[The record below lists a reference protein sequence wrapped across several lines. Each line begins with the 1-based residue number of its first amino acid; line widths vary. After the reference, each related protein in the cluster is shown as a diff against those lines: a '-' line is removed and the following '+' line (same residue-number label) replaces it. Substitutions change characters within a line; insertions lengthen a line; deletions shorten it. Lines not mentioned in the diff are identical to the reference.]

1 MATQSILQLDIQR
14 PEPLVWISRLLIV
27 DSTEPLEVVQS
38 ISLHRGLNVVWSTDT
53 DRGDGEVP
61 VMTGHGAGKTTFC
74 RLLRYC
80 LGEPSFG
87 QKLLVQRIRS
97 EFPKGMVGWKSTCGV
112 SCGLWLAH
120 WAGRIIP
127 MRNGTPR
134 LSNSSRTGHR
144 RKHTTSSSGI

>member
-53 DRGDGEVP
+53 DRGDGEAP

-74 RLLRYC
+74 RLL
-80 LGEPSFG
+80 
-87 QKLLVQRIRS
+87 LLLPRRALIRA
-97 EFPKGMVGWKSTCGV
+97 KTIGSTY
-112 SCGLWLAH
+112 
-120 WAGRIIP
+120 P
-127 MRNGTPR
+127 E
-134 LSNSSRTGHR
+134 
-144 RKHTTSSSGI
+144 